1 MSSNILSYVFLAL
14 AIVFEVTGTTF
25 LQKSEQFTKLVPTLT
40 MGAFYTASF
49 YCLTRAL
56 KTLPL
61 GIAYGFWG
69 GLGIV
74 LTAIVGFVVFKQRQD
89 TPAIIGIGLIVAGVV
104 VVQVFS
110 KTATH

>member
-1 MSSNILSYVFLAL
+1 MSSSIWSYLFLGF
-14 AIVFEVTGTTF
+14 AIVFEVGGTTF

-40 MGAFYTASF
+40 MGALYVCSF
-49 YCLTRAL
+49 YCLTQAL

-61 GIAYGFWG
+61 GIAYGLWG

-74 LTAIVGFVVFKQRQD
+74 LTAVVGFVIFKQRLD
-89 TPAIIGIGLIVAGVV
+89 IPAMIGIGLIVAGVV

-110 KTATH
+110 KTASH